1 MTYTD
6 KTFSLNYY
14 IIPITWH
21 EIKWDDTPTNEPHI
35 TIKSEY
41 TCCTRLILTSRG
53 RRNST
58 YRSFWTRISPCYH
71 QEKSCIN
78 EWPIKVQSVTGQ
90 TWRRLHKS
98 NEYRVIKNTLCVI
111 PITLEAESPSFFIGE
126 TCSTR
131 WTGTADKG

>member
-1 MTYTD
+1 MTYT
-6 KTFSLNYY
+6 KLSHLYY
-14 IIPITWH
+14 PYNMTWN
-21 EIKWDDTPTNEPHI
+21 KMRRYTTLTNGAHI

-41 TCCTRLILTSRG
+41 TCCTRLTLTSRET
-53 RRNST
+53 RNGT
-58 YRSFWTRISPCYH
+58 YRSFWTRIRPCYH
-71 QEKSCIN
+71 REKSCIN
-78 EWPIKVQSVTGQ
+78 ERPIKVQSVTGQ

-111 PITLEAESPSFFIGE
+111 PITLEAEPPSFFIGE